1 MQGARGMAAAAE
13 KEVKLPPQHGI
24 PGRYAAAL
32 YMAAVKTDNLAKV
45 TARLLRSCAASAAPG
60 C

>member
-1 MQGARGMAAAAE
+1 MPLLLALPQGARSMAAAAG

-32 YMAAVKTDNLAKV
+32 YMAAVKTDNLGKV
-45 TARLLRSCAASAAPG
+45 GSSC
-60 C
+60 CC